1 MTTLTLWW
9 KSNADVAEE
18 QQQQATE
25 YTPEQVNE
33 IEQEQADED
42 EEELLEMWA

>member
-18 QQQQATE
+18 QQQPTTA
-25 YTPEQVNE
+25 YTPEQINE
-33 IEQEQADED
+33 IEQDQADED
-42 EEELLEMWA
+42 EEELLRMWA